1 MTTITI
7 KYKQTNA
14 GIICWEEFLR
24 SHTFAM
30 IDSDKKF
37 QILIFTKLWRFLDLD
52 QIPMQF
58 VMQKLHFL

>member
-37 QILIFTKLWRFLDLD
+37 QILIFTKL
-52 QIPMQF
+52 
-58 VMQKLHFL
+58 